1 MQQQVLLLC
10 SLYFVSLSFLNIVLI
25 ISLHMFLFLSSRPP
39 SSAFE
44 TASEPDTPPPTF
56 PASEQR
62 QQAAA
67 RAEEAAEA
75 AEPRPPAQ
83 SQTSPTTSP
92 MRQSKLDAEALRA
105 RWLLRQAAFKERQA
119 AKAVAAEKRV
129 TSIAPSHVDVGA
141 SLLLAGLSDDLTDSH
156 VRAFMLTF

>member
-1 MQQQVLLLC
+1 MLC
-10 SLYFVSLSFLNIVLI
+10 SLYFVSISFLNIVLI
-25 ISLHMFLFLSSRPP
+25 ISLHIFLFLSSRPP

-67 RAEEAAEA
+67 RAEEAAE
-75 AEPRPPAQ
+75 PRPPAQ

-92 MRQSKLDAEALRA
+92 MRQNKLDAEALRA
-105 RWLLRQAAFKERQA
+105 RWSLRQAAFKERQA
-119 AKAVAAEKRV
+119 AKAVAAEKRA

-156 VRAFMLTF
+156 VRAFM